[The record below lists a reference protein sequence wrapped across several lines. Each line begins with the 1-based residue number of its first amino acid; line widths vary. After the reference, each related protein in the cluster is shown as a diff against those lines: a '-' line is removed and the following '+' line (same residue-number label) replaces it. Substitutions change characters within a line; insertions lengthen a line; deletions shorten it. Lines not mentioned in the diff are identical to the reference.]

1 MSKAKRRKA
10 ARQTAANNNR
20 RWLWIGAAVVIIVV
34 IGAVVVLSQNNRPAT
49 TAGTTNLAHEVS
61 VQEAATLRDSGA
73 FVLDVRQPDEWADYH
88 VPDSTLI
95 PLDQLSSRL
104 SEVPR
109 DKPIL
114 VVCRSGNRSASG
126 RDILLEAGFTSVT
139 SMAGGL
145 TEWRSSGLPVV
156 SG

>member
-1 MSKAKRRKA
+1 MSKAKQRKA
-10 ARQTAANNNR
+10 ARQTAAKNNQ

-49 TAGTTNLAHEVS
+49 TSTTNLAREVS

-114 VVCRSGNRSASG
+114 VVCRSGNRSAEG
-126 RDILLEAGFTSVT
+126 RDILLDAGFTSVT

-145 TEWRSSGLPVV
+145 TQWRSSALPVV
-156 SG
+156 EG

>member
-1 MSKAKRRKA
+1 MSKSSKRKTTRQA
-10 ARQTAANNNR
+10 AVKSNQRL
-20 RWLWIGAAVVIIVV
+20 LWIGAAVVILVV
-34 IGAVVVLSQNNRPAT
+34 IGAVLVLSRNNQPAAT
-49 TAGTTNLAHEVS
+49 TNPVSLAREVS
-61 VQEAATLRDSGA
+61 VQEAVTLRDSGA

-95 PLDQLSSRL
+95 PLDQLSNRL

-126 RDILLEAGFTSVT
+126 RDILLDAGFTSVT

-145 TEWRSSGLPVV
+145 TEWRSSGLPVEE
-156 SG
+156 G